1 MVLPMSLLEVSMVK
15 TGLQTGPWEMYQKL
29 QAGSGQKSTVWKLC
43 VFSLWEWDSEEKRR
57 GKPCSV
63 FQ

>member
-15 TGLQTGPWEMYQKL
+15 TGLQTGPWGSYQKL
-29 QAGSGQKSTVWKLC
+29 QGWVWTEITIWKLC
-43 VFSLWEWDSEEKRR
+43 VFSLWEWDLEEKRG
-57 GKPCSV
+57 GKSCSV